1 MKIHILSMSEQ
12 RPADHAHIE
21 RGRGASNA
29 SADTGGGRNQG
40 GMNRLHTLS
49 GWILAVAR
57 AAILAFLI
65 LAFNSGIWGALLIS
79 NLSTTPAIPWAV
91 PIMALFLW
99 LMWQYLNGKWWPR
112 STSETRH
119 QLLRARPV
127 SGQVFAWALLTGVL
141 SIVALTGYW
150 IVMFKLFKMSGNVL
164 PDLSRS
170 PLLTAALVLVM
181 ASLVSPLSEEA
192 AFRGYAQSILER
204 AFRGPASPII
214 LSSVLFALAHL
225 TQGFFLPKLFV
236 YFLAGVMIGG
246 VAYVTRSI
254 LPGIAAHILTDL
266 TFFTLVWPYDTQRRL
281 IWETG
286 VSDTWFWIHLAQ
298 AIIFTVLALLAFIR
312 LARVAKRTR
321 AIEGNP
327 IPAASAD
334 EPVR

>member
-1 MKIHILSMSEQ
+1 
-12 RPADHAHIE
+12 
-21 RGRGASNA
+21 
-29 SADTGGGRNQG
+29 
-40 GMNRLHTLS
+40 MNRMHALS
-49 GWILAVAR
+49 GRILAVAR

-65 LAFNSGIWGALLIS
+65 LGFNSGIWGALLIS
-79 NLSTTPAIPWAV
+79 NLRTTPAIPWAG

-112 STSETRH
+112 RTSETRH
-119 QLLRARPV
+119 QLLRAKPV

-164 PDLSRS
+164 PDLSKS
-170 PLLTAALVLVM
+170 PLLTAALVIGM

-204 AFRGPASPII
+204 AFRGPAIPII
-214 LSSVLFALAHL
+214 FSSVLFALAHL

-236 YFLAGVMIGG
+236 YFLAGAMFGG
-246 VAYVTRSI
+246 VAYITKSI

-286 VSDTWFWIHLAQ
+286 VSDTWFWIHIAQ
-298 AIIFTVLALLAFIR
+298 AIIFTALAILAFRR
-312 LARVAKRTR
+312 LARVTKEVGTV
-321 AIEGNP
+321 GGTP
-327 IPAASAD
+327 LLPAAAAGPSG
-334 EPVR
+334 